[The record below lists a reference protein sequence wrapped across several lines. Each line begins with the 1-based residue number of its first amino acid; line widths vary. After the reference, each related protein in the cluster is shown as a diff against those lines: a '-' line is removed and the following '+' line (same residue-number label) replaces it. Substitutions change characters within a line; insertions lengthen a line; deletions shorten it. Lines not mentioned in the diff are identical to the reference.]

1 MFDFLFGWRKAS
13 KCKSL
18 IKKLQC
24 RVKLVT
30 KKKCW
35 IVRQLRQD
43 VAELLKNGHTQTA
56 FERVEQLLKDQSMV
70 EVYDLVGSFSEFI
83 IMNLGYI
90 RKHKDCPNDINEA
103 VSTLIFTSARLGDLP
118 ELLAVRK
125 LFAERYGVSFVTA
138 ALELLPGNLVNNQI
152 KEKLVY
158 TKKLA
163 DDVKYKLLDEIACS
177 CVEPGPLFLEYK
189 PSDSLENGETQS
201 NTTRISSN
209 EIQTGKANGKICNI
223 VTQTEGKI
231 VNIDFQSDRLR
242 EDQKISPN
250 AIQLSVLGENKIL
263 GKLSYN
269 RNESFSSS
277 SSSETS
283 SRLPE
288 EMIYLDDIEEFVS
301 PVTKNGRVQ
310 DQRLFMFKP
319 FEIPLK
325 ASAEHINHDVLSFKG
340 QKLLQYEN
348 NSVSKSSR
356 MVEEQSRKRT
366 RRKSSVSQENR
377 NVTEAECELYHGIS
391 LDSSM
396 AQKHESCYRQ
406 REDEYKILIDS
417 FDQGGGNRERSCYLT
432 VKSSINVMRC
442 GYDSMGF
449 VWRCNSN
456 SNISKKCCL
465 EHPYYF
471 YFRDRN
477 ESLENISSTPKTK
490 DHPMQSTKEAKIDQ
504 HRPDFCKDSIRY
516 KLRGDTRNGAQLPCL
531 GAMTM
536 PNARPVEIAT
546 DNMFRSNSF
555 PLDTPRSCRHI
566 HPKLPDYDELTAKF
580 MALKRENLQRR
591 ASQ

>member
-1 MFDFLFGWRKAS
+1 MG
-13 KCKSL
+13 KSL

-56 FERVEQLLKDQSMV
+56 FERVEQLLKDQNMV
-70 EVYDLVGSFSEFI
+70 EVYDLVSSFSEFI

-125 LFAERYGVSFVTA
+125 LFAERYGLNFVTA
-138 ALELLPGNLVNNQI
+138 SLELLPGNLVNNQI
-152 KEKLVY
+152 KENLVY
-158 TKKLA
+158 TKKVA
-163 DDVKYKLLDEIACS
+163 DDVKYKLLDEIASS

-250 AIQLSVLGENKIL
+250 AIQLSVLGENEIL
-263 GKLSYN
+263 GKPSYN
-269 RNESFSSS
+269 GNESFSSS

-301 PVTKNGRVQ
+301 PATKNGRVQ

-325 ASAEHINHDVLSFKG
+325 KSAEHIDHDVIPFKG

-348 NSVSKSSR
+348 NSVSRSFKNGR
-356 MVEEQSRKRT
+356 RT
-366 RRKSSVSQENR
+366 
-377 NVTEAECELYHGIS
+377 
-391 LDSSM
+391 
-396 AQKHESCYRQ
+396 
-406 REDEYKILIDS
+406 
-417 FDQGGGNRERSCYLT
+417 
-432 VKSSINVMRC
+432 
-442 GYDSMGF
+442 
-449 VWRCNSN
+449 
-456 SNISKKCCL
+456 
-465 EHPYYF
+465 
-471 YFRDRN
+471 
-477 ESLENISSTPKTK
+477 
-490 DHPMQSTKEAKIDQ
+490 
-504 HRPDFCKDSIRY
+504 
-516 KLRGDTRNGAQLPCL
+516 
-531 GAMTM
+531 
-536 PNARPVEIAT
+536 
-546 DNMFRSNSF
+546 
-555 PLDTPRSCRHI
+555 
-566 HPKLPDYDELTAKF
+566 
-580 MALKRENLQRR
+580 
-591 ASQ
+591 